1 MWPGSSHGKGH
12 RVEDILGHAQ
22 ICPAVDVLK
31 MTHKGAAG
39 GADLRSVTMPRSRAD
54 WGGVMEQ
61 PSISSCDVYIQRTA
75 TKQNG
80 HKVTTKRYQNH
91 IHLQMTS
98 LLVIRLL

>member
-12 RVEDILGHAQ
+12 RVEDILDMPGSRCTQ
-22 ICPAVDVLK
+22 NDLQ
-31 MTHKGAAG
+31 GAAG

-61 PSISSCDVYIQRTA
+61 PSIRTA

-91 IHLQMTS
+91 IHLANDKSFGHQV
-98 LLVIRLL
+98 VIITDEIGSHTN